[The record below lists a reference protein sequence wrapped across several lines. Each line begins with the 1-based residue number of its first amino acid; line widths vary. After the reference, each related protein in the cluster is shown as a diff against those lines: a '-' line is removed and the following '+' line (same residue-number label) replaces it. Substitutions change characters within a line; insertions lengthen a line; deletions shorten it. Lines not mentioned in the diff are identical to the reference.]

1 MLTNYHGQMP
11 TALSVGSPR
20 DSVFHLFRLVLQE
33 HGARWTERVTGSSV
47 RDITKPQYAVLRAA
61 QAHPGLDQ
69 AAVGQFTGTDKATV
83 TALLDRLERRGLLT
97 REVHPRDRRR
107 RALHLTPKGEQ
118 LLDTMI
124 PLVEQVSEELL
135 GRLTATEREQ
145 LVALLGKLAGMPPP
159 S

>member
-1 MLTNYHGQMP
+1 MP

-20 DSVFHLFRLVLQE
+20 DSVFHLLRLVLQE
-33 HGARWTERVTGSSV
+33 HGARWTERITGSSV
-47 RDITKPQYAVLRAA
+47 REITKPQYAVLRAA
-61 QAHPGLDQ
+61 HIHPGLDQ

-97 REVHPRDRRR
+97 REVHPEDRRR
-107 RALHLTPKGEQ
+107 RTLHLTPEGEQ
-118 LLDTMI
+118 LLDAMI

-135 GRLTATEREQ
+135 SRLTRTEREQ
-145 LVALLGKLAGMPPP
+145 LVTLLGKLAGMPAP